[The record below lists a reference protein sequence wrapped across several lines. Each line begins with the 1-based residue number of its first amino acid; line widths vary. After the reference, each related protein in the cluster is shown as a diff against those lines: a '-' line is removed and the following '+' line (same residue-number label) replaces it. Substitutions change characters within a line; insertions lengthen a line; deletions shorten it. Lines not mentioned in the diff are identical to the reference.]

1 MNKGEFSDISPLAL
15 FSFPEA
21 IWQEARAHSEFILF
35 YFFSHSEFKSL
46 DLNGFVLMD
55 MDLNLAWGHLKCLPK
70 GWVAHA
76 CNSNT
81 LGVKT
86 GGTGTQIKAFLGCMR
101 S

>member
-1 MNKGEFSDISPLAL
+1 MNKGEFSDNSPLAL

-21 IWQEARAHSEFILF
+21 ICQEARA
-35 YFFSHSEFKSL
+35 HSEFKSL

-76 CNSNT
+76 CNPNT
-81 LGVKT
+81 LGVET
-86 GGTGTQIKAFLGCMR
+86 GGIGTQIKAFLGCTR

>member
-21 IWQEARAHSEFILF
+21 IWQEARA
-35 YFFSHSEFKSL
+35 HSEFKSL

-70 GWVAHA
+70 GWVARA
-76 CNSNT
+76 CNPNT
-81 LGVKT
+81 LGVET
-86 GGTGTQIKAFLGCMR
+86 GGTGTQIKAFLGCVR